1 MFLISLYCNETN
13 KLSGLYCSRQ
23 NVEKSSLENLKLITK
38 TFPSVHQK
46 ILSASKSQRWQSFPT
61 HVHKVSEDLLGGSA
75 KLFYL
80 QYFKW
85 SMKKKKS
92 LARGF
97 LTIWG
102 IIYTL
107 SFKYE
112 PGKLT
117 WGWVFLTVYH
127 VLILAFLKSALFA
140 SLAPSAISEVV
151 INTT

>member
-85 SMKKKKS
+85 SVKKKKFS
-92 LARGF
+92 QRFSDNLRNNLYSFFQMWARKIDLRVSVFNGLPCPHF
-97 LTIWG
+97 GLFEVCIICFARPVCHIWSR
-102 IIYTL
+102 Y
-107 SFKYE
+107 
-112 PGKLT
+112 
-117 WGWVFLTVYH
+117 
-127 VLILAFLKSALFA
+127 
-140 SLAPSAISEVV
+140 
-151 INTT
+151 